1 MNTRS
6 NMFKVAVVGGE
17 GIGPEVTAQSHRVL
31 NWFVANRGVPVTAR
45 EAQYGIIP
53 YLATGKVLP
62 DDTVEAMGEAD
73 AILWGAT
80 GGPETKEVPS
90 AARKAGSLLG
100 MRSKYDLY
108 ANLRPIMAHPALS
121 GSAPLKAEVLNG
133 VDFVIIRELTSG
145 IYFGEPRGI
154 ETLPDGQRRGFN
166 TEQYT
171 TNQIRRVARSA
182 FELART
188 RRNKVCSVDK
198 ANVLETSVLWR
209 EEVVALHQAEYSD
222 VELSHMYVDNAA
234 MQIVRDPRQFDVM
247 VTGNIFGDIL
257 SDCAAMASGSLGMLP
272 SASLGPVDR
281 FGRRKALYEPVHGS
295 APDIAGKNIANP
307 LGSILSLAMMLRMT
321 LDRPDDADLLEKA
334 VSTALANGAR
344 TADIAEAGGKK
355 LSTSQMGDAVLDA
368 LEKASK
374 KQKETA

>member
-1 MNTRS
+1 MNSPS
-6 NMFKVAVVGGE
+6 NMVKVAVVGGE

-31 NWFVANRGVPVTAR
+31 NWFAAKRGVPVTLR
-45 EAQYGIIP
+45 EAQYGLVP

-62 DDTVEAMGEAD
+62 EDTVEAMEEAD

-80 GGPETKEVPS
+80 GGPETKEVPP
-90 AARKAGSLLG
+90 AARKAGSLLSL
-100 MRSKYDLY
+100 RSKYDLY
-108 ANLRPIMAHPALS
+108 ANLRPIVASPALMD
-121 GSAPLKAEVLNG
+121 SAPLKADVLKG

-171 TNQIRRVARSA
+171 TNQILRVARAA

-188 RRNKVCSVDK
+188 RRGKVCSVDK

-209 EEVVALHQAEYSD
+209 EEVTALHKEEFSD
-222 VELSHMYVDNAA
+222 VELTHLYVDNAA
-234 MQIVRDPRQFDVM
+234 MQIVREPRQFDVM

-281 FGRRKALYEPVHGS
+281 FGQRKALYEPVHGS
-295 APDIAGKNIANP
+295 APDIAGKGIANP
-307 LGSILSLAMMLRMT
+307 LGSILSVAMMLRIT
-321 LDRPDDADLLEKA
+321 LNRPEDADLLEKA
-334 VSTALANGAR
+334 VHAALASGAR
-344 TADIAEAGGKK
+344 TADIAGPGAGK
-355 LSTSQMGDAVLDA
+355 LSTVEMGDAILSELDKVVGRERA
-368 LEKASK
+368 HA
-374 KQKETA
+374 

>member
-1 MNTRS
+1 MSIPS
-6 NMFKVAVVGGE
+6 NMIKLAVVGGE

-31 NWFVANRGVPVTAR
+31 NWFATKRNIPMVLR
-45 EAQYGIIP
+45 EAQYGLIP

-62 DDTVEAMGEAD
+62 QDTAEAMDEAD

-90 AARKAGSLLG
+90 AARKAGSLLSL
-100 MRSKYDLY
+100 RSKYDLY
-108 ANLRPIMAHPALS
+108 ANLRPIVANPALAD
-121 GSAPLKAEVLNG
+121 SAPLKADVLRR

-154 ETLPDGQRRGFN
+154 ETLADGQRRGFN

-171 TNQIRRVARSA
+171 TNQVRRVARTA
-182 FELART
+182 FELARS
-188 RRNKVCSVDK
+188 RKGKVCSVDK

-209 EEVVALHQAEYSD
+209 EEVIALHAAEFSD
-222 VELSHMYVDNAA
+222 VELSHLYVDNAA
-234 MQIVRDPRQFDVM
+234 MQIVRQPSQFDVM

-272 SASLGPVDR
+272 SASLGPVDK

-295 APDIAGKNIANP
+295 APDIAGKGIANP
-307 LGSILSLAMMLRMT
+307 LGSILSVAMMLRMT
-321 LDRPDDADLLEKA
+321 LDRPDEADLLEKA
-334 VSTALANGAR
+334 VDTALAAGAR
-344 TADIAEAGGKK
+344 TADIAERGATK
-355 LSTSQMGDAVLDA
+355 LSTAQMGDAVLNA
-368 LEKASK
+368 LEQVASK
-374 KQKETA
+374 QREHA

>member
-1 MNTRS
+1 MNSPS
-6 NMFKVAVVGGE
+6 NMVKVAVVGGE

-31 NWFVANRGVPVTAR
+31 NWFAAKRGVPVTLR
-45 EAQYGIIP
+45 EAQYGLVP

-62 DDTVEAMGEAD
+62 EDTVEAMEEAD

-80 GGPETKEVPS
+80 GGPETKEVPA
-90 AARKAGSLLG
+90 AARKAGSLLSL
-100 MRSKYDLY
+100 RSKYDLY
-108 ANLRPIMAHPALS
+108 ANLRPIVASPALTD
-121 GSAPLKAEVLNG
+121 SAPLKADVLKG

-171 TNQIRRVARSA
+171 TNQIRRVARAA

-188 RRNKVCSVDK
+188 RRGRVCSVDK

-209 EEVVALHQAEYSD
+209 EEVIALHREEFPD
-222 VELSHMYVDNAA
+222 VELTHLYVDNAA
-234 MQIVRDPRQFDVM
+234 MQIVREPRQFDVM

-295 APDIAGKNIANP
+295 APDIAGKGIANP
-307 LGSILSLAMMLRMT
+307 LGSILSVAMMLRLT
-321 LDRPDDADLLEKA
+321 LNRPEDADVLEKA
-334 VSTALANGAR
+334 VHAALASGAR
-344 TADIAEAGGKK
+344 TADIAGPGTRK
-355 LSTSQMGDAVLDA
+355 LSTVEMGDAVLSELD
-368 LEKASK
+368 KVVG
-374 KQKETA
+374 KEREHA